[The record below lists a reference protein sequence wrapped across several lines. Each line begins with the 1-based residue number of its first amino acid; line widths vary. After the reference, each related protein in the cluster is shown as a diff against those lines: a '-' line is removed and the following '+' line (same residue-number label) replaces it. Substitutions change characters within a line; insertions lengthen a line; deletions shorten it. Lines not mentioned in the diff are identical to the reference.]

1 MAHMKKKIMIV
12 DDSRMF
18 FMQLQNILE
27 GTGYEVAAYCQDGET
42 AIEKYE
48 EVLPD
53 LVTMDIIMPGI
64 DGLEA
69 AAAILE
75 SHPDAK
81 IIMLSSLVYDDT
93 IEEAKAIGAKDFI
106 YKPFEK
112 EQVLNTLQKVLE
124 KE

>member
-1 MAHMKKKIMIV
+1 MKKKIMIV
-12 DDSRMF
+12 DDSRMLL
-18 FMQLQNILE
+18 MQLQHILSE
-27 GTGYEVAAYCQDGET
+27 TEYEIAAYCQDGET
-42 AIEKYE
+42 AITKYE

-69 AAAILE
+69 AKAILE

-81 IIMLSSLVYDDT
+81 IVMLSSLVYDDT
-93 IEEAKAIGAKDFI
+93 LTEAKAIGARAFI

-112 EQVLNTLQKVLE
+112 EQVLDTVKKVLE
-124 KE
+124 EE

>member
-1 MAHMKKKIMIV
+1 MKKRIMIV
-12 DDSRMF
+12 DDSRMLLL
-18 FMQLQNILE
+18 QLQHILSE
-27 GTGYEVAAYCQDGET
+27 TGYEVAAYCQDGET
-42 AIEKYE
+42 AITKYE

-69 AAAILE
+69 ARAILE

-81 IIMLSSLVYDDT
+81 IVMLSSLVYGDS
-93 IEEAKAIGAKDFI
+93 IKEAQAIGAKAFI

-112 EQVLNTLQKVLE
+112 EQVLNTLEKVLAE
-124 KE
+124 A

>member
-1 MAHMKKKIMIV
+1 MKKRIMIV
-12 DDSRMF
+12 DDSRMLL
-18 FMQLQNILE
+18 MQLQHILSE
-27 GTGYEVAAYCQDGET
+27 TDYEVVAYCQDGET
-42 AIEKYE
+42 AISKYE
-48 EVLPD
+48 EIMPD

-69 AAAILE
+69 AKAILE

-93 IEEAKAIGAKDFI
+93 IEEAKAIGAKAFI

-112 EQVLNTLQKVLE
+112 EQVLNTLQKVLAD
-124 KE
+124 

>member
-1 MAHMKKKIMIV
+1 MKKKIMIV
-12 DDSRMF
+12 DDSRMLL
-18 FMQLQNILE
+18 MQLQHILSE
-27 GTGYEVAAYCQDGET
+27 TEYEIAAYCQDGET
-42 AIEKYE
+42 AITKYE

-69 AAAILE
+69 AKAILE

-93 IEEAKAIGAKDFI
+93 LTEAKAIGARAFI

-112 EQVLNTLQKVLE
+112 EQVLDTVKKVLE
-124 KE
+124 EE

>member
-1 MAHMKKKIMIV
+1 MKKRIMIV

-18 FMQLQNILE
+18 LLQLQRLLE
-27 GTGYEVAAYCQDGET
+27 ESEYEVVAYCQDGET

-69 AAAILE
+69 SRIILE
-75 SHPDAK
+75 SNPDAK
-81 IIMLSSLVYDDT
+81 IILLSSLVHDDT
-93 IEEAKAIGAKDFI
+93 IKEANAIGAKAFI

-112 EQVLNTLQKVLE
+112 EQVLDTLKKVLE
-124 KE
+124 ED